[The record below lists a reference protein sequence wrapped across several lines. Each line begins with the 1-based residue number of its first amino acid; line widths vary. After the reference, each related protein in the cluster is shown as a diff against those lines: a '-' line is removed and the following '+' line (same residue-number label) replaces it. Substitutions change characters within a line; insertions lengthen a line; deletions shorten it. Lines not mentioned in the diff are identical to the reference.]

1 MDFLHSIEFYVIL
14 VIAAAAVVALAAR
27 PRVPGAV
34 KEHLLAGE
42 LIPPAVSGDSEPPSI
57 EISCADSG
65 RIILV
70 RRGLQDIS
78 ISGAVSLAMK
88 VKGFDIRI
96 EERLTPGSPY
106 DDPAETAMFTIDS
119 LAPHEYYHIHYDSDS
134 IGRSATFT
142 FHTRPG
148 IKATYAMTL

>member
-1 MDFLHSIEFYVIL
+1 MAFLHSIEFYVIL
-14 VIAAAAVVALAAR
+14 VIIAAAIVAFAAR
-27 PRVPGAV
+27 PHVAGAI

-42 LIPPAVSGDSEPPSI
+42 LIPRAIPCDSEPPSI
-57 EISCADSG
+57 EISCADTG

-78 ISGAVSLAMK
+78 VSGAVSLAMK
-88 VKGFDIRI
+88 IKGFDIRI

-106 DDPAETAMFTIDS
+106 DDPADTAMFTIDF
-119 LAPHEYYHIHYDSDS
+119 LAPHEYYHIHYNSS
-134 IGRSATFT
+134 NIGRSATFT

-148 IKATYAMTL
+148 LKATHAMAL